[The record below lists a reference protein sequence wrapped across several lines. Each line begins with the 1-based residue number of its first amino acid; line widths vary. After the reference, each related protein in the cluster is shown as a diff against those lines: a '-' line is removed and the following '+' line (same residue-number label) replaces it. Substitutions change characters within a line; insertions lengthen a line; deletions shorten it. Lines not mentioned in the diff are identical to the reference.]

1 MTSVHRLPTRRSV
14 LATAAAL
21 AAAPAAAQTGPV
33 LTKPIPSTREQ
44 LPVIGIGTA
53 VVFDY
58 ENDPV
63 KFAERK
69 AVLQNLAN
77 GGGKL
82 IDTAPG
88 YGRAEARLGDLF
100 ADTGLRPRFFLATK
114 VTATASRE
122 QQMAQLAASKQRLK
136 SDKFELMQLH
146 NIRDATA
153 DLGLLREWKAS
164 GTCKYI
170 GVTTTSEGVYPGL
183 EELMRREKI
192 DFIQVDYALDN
203 REVEARIL
211 PAARDTG
218 TAVLTAQPFGRN
230 RLFARIGTTPLPD
243 WARELGATSWAQVA
257 LKFLVS
263 HPAVSA
269 VIPGTDKPEY
279 MIDNINAGRGRMP
292 DAALRARMAAFI
304 DALPAPAGGGRG
316 GGRGG

>member
-1 MTSVHRLPTRRSV
+1 MTSVHRPPTRRSV
-14 LATAAAL
+14 LAAAAAL

-33 LTKPIPSTREQ
+33 LAKPIPSTGEQ

-53 VVFDY
+53 VVFDF

-69 AVLQNLAN
+69 GVLQNLAS

-114 VTATASRE
+114 VTASAARA
-122 QQMAQLAASKQRLK
+122 QQMAQMEASKQRLR
-136 SDKFELMQLH
+136 SDRFELMQLH
-146 NIRDATA
+146 NIRDANA
-153 DLGLLREWKAS
+153 DLGLLREWKAQ
-164 GTCKYI
+164 GICKYI
-170 GVTTTSEGVYPGL
+170 GVTTTSEGVYPAL
-183 EELMRREKI
+183 EELMRRQKI

-203 REVEARIL
+203 REAEARIL

-230 RLFARIGTTPLPD
+230 RLFARVGSTPLPD
-243 WARELGATSWAQVA
+243 WATELGATSWAQVA
-257 LKFLVS
+257 LKFLIG
-263 HPAVSA
+263 HPAVTC

-279 MIDNINAGRGRMP
+279 MIDNLNAGRGRMP
-292 DAALRARMAAFI
+292 DEALRTRMAAFI
-304 DALPAPAGGGRG
+304 DALPAPPGRG

>member
-1 MTSVHRLPTRRSV
+1 MNYAEPSRRSV

-21 AAAPAAAQTGPV
+21 AAAGPAASQAGPV
-33 LTKPIPSTREQ
+33 LTKPIPSTGEQ
-44 LPVIGIGTA
+44 LPVVGIGTA
-53 VVFDY
+53 VVFDF

-63 KFAERK
+63 KFVERK

-77 GGGKL
+77 GGGRL

-100 ADTGLRPRFFLATK
+100 ADSGLRPRFFLATK
-114 VTATASRE
+114 VTATAPRD
-122 QQMAQLAASKQRLK
+122 QQIAQLAASRQRLK

-146 NIRDATA
+146 NIRDGSA
-153 DLGLLREWKAS
+153 DLGLLREWKAQ
-164 GTCKYI
+164 GVCKYI
-170 GVTTTSEGVYPGL
+170 GVTTTSEGAYPGL
-183 EELMRREKI
+183 EELVRREKM

-203 REVEARIL
+203 REVENRIL

-230 RLFARIGTTPLPD
+230 RLFARIGATPLPA
-243 WARELGATSWAQVA
+243 WAAELGATSWAQVA
-257 LKFLVS
+257 LKFLIG
-263 HPAVSA
+263 HPAVTC

-279 MIDNINAGRGRMP
+279 MIDNLNAGKGRMP
-292 DAALRARMAAFI
+292 DAVLRTQMAAFI
-304 DALPAPAGGGRG
+304 DALPAPAGGR